1 MSIISNGI
9 QNSIGLSGSYV
20 TTTHN
25 GNLIYKV
32 LPSTITIPEYTIVFD
47 GEEIK
52 VEHLS
57 SELIMSL
64 ASIEMM
70 GWKYY
75 ERIKENGMNFS
86 GKIGEVLENK
96 YLTWKRG
103 NKIDAIIETKD
114 VD

>member
-25 GNLIYKV
+25 GNLKY
-32 LPSTITIPEYTIVFD
+32 TTPEYTVVFE

-52 VEHLS
+52 VTHLS

-86 GKIGEVLENK
+86 GKIGEVLECK
-96 YLTWKRG
+96 YLSWKRG
-103 NKIDAIIETKD
+103 NKIDVIIETKD
-114 VD
+114 GE

>member
-25 GNLIYKV
+25 
-32 LPSTITIPEYTIVFD
+32 TIPEYTIVFD

-103 NKIDAIIETKD
+103 NKIDVIIETKD

>member
-20 TTTHN
+20 TTTYN
-25 GNLIYKV
+25 PL
-32 LPSTITIPEYTIVFD
+32 EYTIVFD

-75 ERIKENGMNFS
+75 ERVKENGMNFS
-86 GKIGEVLENK
+86 GKIGEVLDRK
-96 YLTWKRG
+96 YRAWKSTVERG

-114 VD
+114 GE